1 MDELLPDEL
10 LPDELLPD
18 ELLPDE
24 LSSGPGE
31 GVLDESLDESEEA
44 PELELLEESSPV
56 PGGGTLDA
64 SFDESLLA
72 SSELVL
78 SELVPVLLSLDDVS
92 LLSEPEG
99 LDEVSSVSGVEL
111 EPVDDVLE
119 LVVPVLELLDEAFVL
134 EPSDEASVLEPSDEG
149 STVIS
154 LLFPFSEEPLSAG
167 SEAEALVSTSEPDA
181 VPLLSPIVKAM

>member
-1 MDELLPDEL
+1 MDELLSDEL
-10 LPDELLPD
+10 PPA
-18 ELLPDE
+18 
-24 LSSGPGE
+24 PG
-31 GVLDESLDESEEA
+31 GGTLDASFDESEEA
-44 PELELLEESSPV
+44 PELELLEESSPI
-56 PGGGTLDA
+56 PGGGTLD
-64 SFDESLLA
+64 A

-78 SELVPVLLSLDDVS
+78 SELVLSELEPVLLSLDEVPLDEVS

-119 LVVPVLELLDEAFVL
+119 LVVPVLEPSDEAFVL

-154 LLFPFSEEPLSAG
+154 LLFPFSEELLSAG
-167 SEAEALVSTSEPDA
+167 SEAETLVSTSEPEG
-181 VPLLSPIVKAM
+181 VLLLSSVVKAM

>member
-1 MDELLPDEL
+1 MDELLS
-10 LPDELLPD
+10 
-18 ELLPDE
+18 DE
-24 LSSGPGE
+24 LSPAPG
-31 GVLDESLDESEEA
+31 GGTLDASFEESEEA

-78 SELVPVLLSLDDVS
+78 SELEPVLLSLDEVPLDEVS

-119 LVVPVLELLDEAFVL
+119 LVVPVLE
-134 EPSDEASVLEPSDEG
+134 PSDEASVLEPSDEG

-154 LLFPFSEEPLSAG
+154 LLFPFSEELLSAG
-167 SEAEALVSTSEPDA
+167 SEAETLVSTSEPEG
-181 VPLLSPIVKAM
+181 VLLLSSVVKAM